1 MSQYYK
7 LTEEQVLGFGLS
19 TYKGEVILYS
29 PEASGGEKFY
39 FNAQENFS
47 ESELDS
53 MNYYSE

>member
-7 LTEEQVLGFGLS
+7 LTSEQIKEHGLS
-19 TYKGEVILYS
+19 TYNGEVILYN
-29 PEASGGEKFY
+29 PEANGIERFY